1 MFCAKF
7 GWNWHSVSGE
17 KVFINF
23 VCVFFAISLL
33 YLLGRGNGFPFEKI
47 EYPSPKDAKF
57 DWYCPSGSSNF
68 VDVFSLYRNL
78 FLDRGRGPLFKKTLC
93 AKFGWN
99 WPIGSVKDDKNA
111 KILQT
116 NRRRTIRKAH
126 ELKIL
131 IFEKIH
137 LIHVH
142 KITYL

>member
-1 MFCAKF
+1 MLCAKF

-23 VCVFFAISLL
+23 VCVFFAILLL
-33 YLLGRGNGFPFEKI
+33 YHLGRGNGFPFEKI

-57 DWYCPSGSSNF
+57 DWYWPSGSSNF
-68 VDVFSLYRNL
+68 VDVFSLYLTSSWTGVAALYLR
-78 FLDRGRGPLFKKTLC
+78 KLC

-126 ELKIL
+126 RLKIL

>member
-1 MFCAKF
+1 MLYAKF
-7 GWNWHSVSGE
+7 GWYW
-17 KVFINF
+17 
-23 VCVFFAISLL
+23 
-33 YLLGRGNGFPFEKI
+33 
-47 EYPSPKDAKF
+47 
-57 DWYCPSGSSNF
+57 PSGSSNF
-68 VDVFSLYRNL
+68 VDVFSQYRNL

-131 IFEKIH
+131 I
-137 LIHVH
+137 L
-142 KITYL
+142 